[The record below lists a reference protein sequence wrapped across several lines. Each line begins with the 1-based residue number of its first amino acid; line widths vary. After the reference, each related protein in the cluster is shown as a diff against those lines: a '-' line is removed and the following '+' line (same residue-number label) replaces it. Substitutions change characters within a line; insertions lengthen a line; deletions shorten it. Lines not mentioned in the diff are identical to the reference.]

1 MSKSSVNRC
10 YVCGRVV
17 RGVGFVPAL
26 SKKERRR
33 FRGLVFC
40 GETCVVNASDIQSY
54 FFAAHG
60 SFARR
65 QFVRI
70 VGDVCRFLG
79 RCGIRF
85 PFPKD

>member
-1 MSKSSVNRC
+1 MSKSVNRC

-33 FRGLVFC
+33 FRGLSFC
-40 GETCVVNASDIQSY
+40 GETCAFNAADIQSY

-70 VGDVCRFLG
+70 AGDVCRFLG
-79 RCGIRF
+79 RCRVLF
-85 PFPKD
+85 STSKK